1 MGSRSGASAPSTTR
15 QEGYGNDLVDGG
27 EETSRLKT
35 SATSR
40 LRMEAIKK
48 LITIL
53 YDLIVIGKSV
63 SIDLQL
69 KRDVRMAKRIREA
82 AEEFDEEKLRKV
94 MMRGHVFL
102 GEEDIVGL
110 AVTPINKTRA
120 LVSIDFLIMY
130 KQMYLDLRRCKRSR
144 GRK

>member
-1 MGSRSGASAPSTTR
+1 
-15 QEGYGNDLVDGG
+15 
-27 EETSRLKT
+27 
-35 SATSR
+35 
-40 LRMEAIKK
+40 MEAIKK